1 MRLRLDSRLHQV
13 WRCLK
18 HSALVLNVTLGIG
31 ISAYVAPAYNI
42 IWLYIY
48 MIIHIYDYTYIY
60 NIAIY
65 LIRQSLATWTLRRG
79 CKSTT
84 KWSTYPE
91 VLRTQHTL
99 KACVLDMKSMSC
111 IHCGVRTDSMYMY
124 IYIYSMYIY
133 ICIYIYMY
141 IYIYIYICIYIYTYM
156 YIYIY
161 IYTYYLYILYYII
174 LYYIIL
180 YYIILYY
187 IILYYII
194 LYYIILYY
202 IILYYIILYYIILY
216 YIILYYIILYYII
229 LYYIILYY
237 IILYYIILYYIILYY
252 IILYAYMFALGCA
265 HAFTDIHVLPNSL
278 WIDEHDDMCT
288 YKSSIHLVKYSTN
301 AHTCMCIQVCSK

>member
-31 ISAYVAPAYNI
+31 ISAYVAPAYDI
-42 IWLYIY
+42 IWL
-48 MIIHIYDYTYIY
+48 YIY

-124 IYIYSMYIY
+124 IYIIWLIYIIYIY
-133 ICIYIYMY
+133 VYINIYVYIYMY
-141 IYIYIYICIYIYTYM
+141 IYNIICIHV
-156 YIYIY
+156 
-161 IYTYYLYILYYII
+161 
-174 LYYIIL
+174 
-180 YYIILYY
+180 
-187 IILYYII
+187 
-194 LYYIILYY
+194 
-202 IILYYIILYYIILY
+202 
-216 YIILYYIILYYII
+216 
-229 LYYIILYY
+229 
-237 IILYYIILYYIILYY
+237 
-252 IILYAYMFALGCA
+252 CA
-265 HAFTDIHVLPNSL
+265 
-278 WIDEHDDMCT
+278 WMCT
-288 YKSSIHLVKYSTN
+288 CICG
-301 AHTCMCIQVCSK
+301 HTRTSEFTLNRWTWWHVYVQK